1 MADNRNSKSKKAK
14 KVSRRWK
21 LLFISGAV
29 NTIIDIVFPGNE
41 NMVAMIL
48 DIAHNILIFMMLIP
62 FSYIPNYIYQKSQEF
77 QGLLIRFLPND
88 IPPNLTDH
96 S

>member
-1 MADNRNSKSKKAK
+1 MADKRKSKSKKAK

-48 DIAHNILIFMMLIP
+48 DIPHNILYDGYPFFVYPELYLPKIP
-62 FSYIPNYIYQKSQEF
+62 RIPRIVNTVPSK
-77 QGLLIRFLPND
+77 
-88 IPPNLTDH
+88 
-96 S
+96 

>member
-1 MADNRNSKSKKAK
+1 MADKRKSKSKKAK

-41 NMVAMIL
+41 NMVAIIL
-48 DIAHNILIFMMLIP
+48 DIAHFIISI
-62 FSYIPNYIYQKSQEF
+62 I
-77 QGLLIRFLPND
+77 
-88 IPPNLTDH
+88 
-96 S
+96 

>member
-1 MADNRNSKSKKAK
+1 MADKRKSKSKKAK

-48 DIAHNILIFMMLIP
+48 DIAHNIL
-62 FSYIPNYIYQKSQEF
+62 SF
-77 QGLLIRFLPND
+77 Q
-88 IPPNLTDH
+88 
-96 S
+96 